1 MTKTSTNPPSPVVSS
16 ASPTTNTPLEPA
28 VNSLSTQRTSSS
40 IEQIPDD
47 DDVAPLPTSMLHFA
61 AMELQTDDDET
72 KKRGRKASSQ
82 ETHGGNEAITDTLG
96 DASNEDQGYRNPTNT
111 VGRSEEEYA
120 TTIGLED
127 TANAEPLDEGVDST
141 TLNEDS
147 ADSDSQRLLLERDT
161 SVTAIPEAFLVEG
174 GELAFAEPLH
184 ILPWWK
190 QRRVKLVAVGA
201 CAVVVALA
209 VALGVAFSIT
219 NTYEERINLWVEN
232 DEIVLEDG
240 GKTSQFGSTLNLD
253 GDLVLIG
260 ASDDDGGVVIVFQY
274 DGSSWVQDGLLDM
287 PPYDERRSERI
298 AIFGNLIAMRSSES
312 VDIYNYGSDGSLTSL
327 QEPIPLSYGDWYG
340 GLRLTEEHLVY
351 AVGNGVVSFCS
362 NSLLRQCMAVAVFD
376 FVIYYR
382 PNATEP
388 FTFIRK
394 LSMSSE
400 ENGFGG
406 GFSLEGDIIVVG
418 DVMGNVHL
426 FKFRN
431 GDWADALM
439 LETPVSS
446 ASDKWKDNSF
456 HSLHI
461 SKRKVMAVTDVDVH
475 FFDIDECEP
484 MPTSLPSESPSLSP
498 SETCYW
504 VQITT
509 RFYRGNPPKWSFN
522 ETTQMANNNEPL
534 PNIPTTYPT
543 SRPTYNHVISI
554 PGLSP
559 WDIIYRIDGECLKAG
574 SYDFTIYN
582 DPVYYNISS
591 NGQLIA
597 EGGDFGYKQTTKVFF
612 IPYISSSPSMS
623 LSPSHSPSS
632 SSPTETCYWIEVAIA
647 FDISPYETQ
656 WTVEQ
661 LDGEFAIDAFNF
673 TNEPSYGYDK
683 ERHCLPIGRYQ
694 FIIWD
699 SAGDGLCC
707 FYGSGNYTITSNDEL
722 IAEGGEFGFNETT
735 IFDVPYDQI

>member
-1 MTKTSTNPPSPVVSS
+1 
-16 ASPTTNTPLEPA
+16 
-28 VNSLSTQRTSSS
+28 
-40 IEQIPDD
+40 
-47 DDVAPLPTSMLHFA
+47 
-61 AMELQTDDDET
+61 MELQTDDDET

-190 QRRVKLVAVGA
+190 QRRVKLVAV
-201 CAVVVALA
+201 
-209 VALGVAFSIT
+209 
-219 NTYEERINLWVEN
+219 ERINLWVEN

-327 QEPIPLSYGDWYG
+327 QEPIPLSYGDGWYG

-351 AVGNGVVSFCS
+351 AVGNGMVSFCFE
-362 NSLLRQCMAVAVFD
+362 CPAFAVFD
-376 FVIYYR
+376 FVIYHR

-431 GDWADALM
+431 GDWKDALM

-446 ASDKWKDNSF
+446 ASDWLLYNPF

-534 PNIPTTYPT
+534 PNIPTSYPT
-543 SRPTYNHVISI
+543 SRPTYGRVFISI
-554 PGLSP
+554 PGLSLESGISFYP
-559 WDIIYRIDGECLKAG
+559 LYQLLK
-574 SYDFTIYN
+574 SVSKRDRMTLQYTMIPCITTFH
-582 DPVYYNISS
+582 
-591 NGQLIA
+591 
-597 EGGDFGYKQTTKVFF
+597 QT
-612 IPYISSSPSMS
+612 
-623 LSPSHSPSS
+623 
-632 SSPTETCYWIEVAIA
+632 A
-647 FDISPYETQ
+647 
-656 WTVEQ
+656 
-661 LDGEFAIDAFNF
+661 N
-673 TNEPSYGYDK
+673 
-683 ERHCLPIGRYQ
+683 
-694 FIIWD
+694 
-699 SAGDGLCC
+699 
-707 FYGSGNYTITSNDEL
+707 
-722 IAEGGEFGFNETT
+722 
-735 IFDVPYDQI
+735 